1 MVIRS
6 KRKTLNALLYL
17 PGKTDILKISAVIIL
32 PVIALILIQIF
43 FVTGCGLR
51 DVEDP
56 VTSRTT
62 FVPPTSPDL
71 VIINLQYSVIERDVN
86 NYLQCFV
93 DTSYSPRRYFYTA
106 DVSSQIQYPIF
117 RLWNMQ
123 NEKTYYTSLISLTN
137 PESNSNLFFTNPTLN
152 TFGDTAVYDADYL
165 LRFDHQKTTVA
176 KTLTGKIR
184 LILGADTR
192 NLWSVHRWIDIK
204 ASSADTTWSVL
215 KANFSN

>member
-1 MVIRS
+1 M
-6 KRKTLNALLYL
+6 LLFA
-17 PGKTDILKISAVIIL
+17 SAFMTAF
-32 PVIALILIQIF
+32 IAN
-43 FVTGCGLR
+43 GCSLR
-51 DVEDP
+51 EVENP

-71 VIINLQYSVIERDVN
+71 VIINLQFSIIERDVN
-86 NYLQCFV
+86 NYLQCLV
-93 DTSYSPRRYFYTA
+93 DTNYSPRRYSYTA

-123 NEKTYYTSLISLTN
+123 NEKTYYTSLISLIN
-137 PESNSNLFFTNPTLN
+137 PESNSNLFLSNTTLN

-165 LRFDHQKTTVA
+165 LRFDHQKTSVA

-184 LILGADTR
+184 LILGSDSR
-192 NLWSVHRWIDIK
+192 NLWSVHNWIDIK
-204 ASSADTTWSVL
+204 AGSADTTWSVL